1 MKKEGGRGRSR
12 ERRGRGSASY
22 IPYSAKYSREKTF
35 ANLPRNELREENF
48 RDRQGPTYDV
58 CENLKFRGR
67 KLSRREKN
75 REIRESFLPRIFC
88 AIRYVLQ
95 SKVFSSVWGLEQDV
109 IQFALLARLALPP
122 FSAALFNLAFKPNCL
137 CCRNVLESASF

>member
-1 MKKEGGRGRSR
+1 MRFSVCPGRVNRFSLFFL
-12 ERRGRGSASY
+12 EKPFNC
-22 IPYSAKYSREKTF
+22 IVPYSAKYSREKTF

-88 AIRYVLQ
+88 AIRYFFL
-95 SKVFSSVWGLEQDV
+95 
-109 IQFALLARLALPP
+109 
-122 FSAALFNLAFKPNCL
+122 
-137 CCRNVLESASF
+137 